1 MTKYTENESEKGYT
15 TNFALLLSMLKK
27 WLHKPVPRSIYVPL
41 FNIFENDHS
50 SCWLKMKLLTQKH

>member
-15 TNFALLLSMLKK
+15 TNFSLLLSMLMK

-41 FNIFENDHS
+41 FNIFENGHS
-50 SCWLKMKLLTQKH
+50 SC